1 MIISRTHIILIS
13 VAILLL
19 VPFIAMQFTAEV
31 QWSAFDFLVAGILL
45 SALGFSV
52 DFILKKSRDSQ
63 KRLFWVLTIVCLFL
77 LLWIEIAVGIFGSPI
92 AGS

>member
-1 MIISRTHIILIS
+1 MTLSRKHIILIS
-13 VAILLL
+13 IGTLLF
-19 VPFIAMQFTAEV
+19 VPLIAMQFTAEV

-52 DFILKKSRDSQ
+52 DFILKKSRDYQ